1 MPVCSYYF
9 NGHNKSGNL
18 GRNIWLSVRPQNEA
32 DIINPSSSSTTK
44 VAADTL
50 LTYLISQPG
59 THADEFDEFVD
70 RSARL
75 HHALIEFCLFYPRS
89 MDWGITVLY
98 EVIKNTPADAVSTL
112 GEGPEGARLDLER
125 FFGDCLSLYQDGTRP
140 KVGTKPRDRLGAKDP
155 FLVQFSAEEIEER
168 TDNVIDKMA
177 NLRKSRWKTIIF
189 GCFSARCH
197 VLDTLVHPYKE
208 ALVQRL
214 LELLDLQLDLTKQ
227 EWNKV
232 DCVGLLTMLR

>member
-1 MPVCSYYF
+1 
-9 NGHNKSGNL
+9 
-18 GRNIWLSVRPQNEA
+18 
-32 DIINPSSSSTTK
+32 
-44 VAADTL
+44 
-50 LTYLISQPG
+50 
-59 THADEFDEFVD
+59 
-70 RSARL
+70 
-75 HHALIEFCLFYPRS
+75 

-112 GEGPEGARLDLER
+112 GEGPEGARLYLER